1 MLFRSLMEKLWSK
14 IIIEDYKNNFDYKK
28 NDTNL
33 NIEFNR
39 VAFIFF
45 FFFIIY
51 LIYTIHLIHLG
62 SRKSNVEMKDILPT
76 FSNKL
81 YRADIIDIDGNYLAK
96 TVKSIDIGIK
106 TSDIIDKKKL
116 LLSLNIIFPNKDFK
130 KIKKQIDT
138 KKFFWL
144 EKKVSEE
151 NYEKL
156 MKLGDKSIK
165 PEEKVLRIYP
175 QKNLFS
181 HIIGQI
187 DDDNNG
193 ISGLEKSF
201 NESLRTSKKPIKLT
215 VNRDIQFLVRKEL
228 IKYQEIFRSKGA
240 AALLMDINNGNI
252 ISLVSLP
259 DFNPN
264 KRQNITDVNFI
275 NRVTKGVY
283 ELGSVFKSFTFAS
296 ALNEK
301 LIEPETLFLNL
312 PKSIQCDKFEIG
324 EYSDDIPSNLTAEQ
338 ILIRSGNVGS
348 VKIAQKIGPDNLKL
362 FLEKIGILNKIKFD
376 IEEVGSPQAIDWYQ
390 GCKLETVSYGQGIT
404 TTILQLA
411 KGYAIISNGG
421 YDISPT
427 LLNKN
432 VKKGKRIINKEVSD
446 KVVKVLRKIVNTE
459 DGTAKLA
466 NVKSYQIAGKTGTA
480 NQPAKGGY
488 SRAKINTFASIFP
501 SSSPRYVFIVM
512 LDSPKTSSSYI
523 YNYRHKEG
531 TQTGTPYNTAGWTSV
546 EVAGKIIDKIGPILA
561 TKYLEV
567 K

>member
-1 MLFRSLMEKLWSK
+1 MQKLGSK

-76 FSNKL
+76 FSNQL

-201 NESLRTSKKPIKLT
+201 NESLRNSKKPIKLT

-240 AALLMDINNGNI
+240 AALLMDINRGNI

-362 FLEKIGILNKIKFD
+362 FLEKIGILNKINFD

-421 YDISPT
+421 YDINPT

-432 VKKGKRIINKEVSD
+432 VNKGKRIINKEVSD

-466 NVKSYQIAGKTGTA
+466 NVKSYQVAGKTGTA

>member
-1 MLFRSLMEKLWSK
+1 MEKLKSK

-201 NESLRTSKKPIKLT
+201 NESLRNSKKPIKLT

-240 AALLMDINNGNI
+240 AALLMDINSGNI

-312 PKSIQCDKFEIG
+312 PKSIQCDKFEIA

-421 YDISPT
+421 YDINPT

>member
-1 MLFRSLMEKLWSK
+1 MQKLGSK

-138 KKFFWL
+138 KNFFWL

-201 NESLRTSKKPIKLT
+201 NESLRNSKKPIKLT

-240 AALLMDINNGNI
+240 AALLMDVNSGNI

-312 PKSIQCDKFEIG
+312 PKSIPCDKFEIG

-421 YDISPT
+421 YDINPT

>member
-1 MLFRSLMEKLWSK
+1 MQKLGSK

-130 KIKKQIDT
+130 KINKQLDT

-187 DDDNNG
+187 DDDNTG

-201 NESLRTSKKPIKLT
+201 NGALRNSKNPIKLT
-215 VNRDIQFLVRKEL
+215 VDKDIQFLIRKEL
-228 IKYQEIFRSKGA
+228 IKYQEIFKSKGS
-240 AALLMDINNGNI
+240 AALLMNINNGNI
-252 ISLVSLP
+252 LSLISLP

-264 KRQNITDVNFI
+264 ERQNITDVNFI
-275 NRVTKGVY
+275 NRVTKGTY
-283 ELGSVFKSFTFAS
+283 ELGSVFKPFTFAS
-296 ALNEK
+296 ALNEE
-301 LIEPETLFLNL
+301 LIKPETEFLDL
-312 PKSIQCDKFEIG
+312 PKSISCDKHQIG
-324 EYSDDIPSNLTAEQ
+324 EYDNKIPSDLTAEQ
-338 ILIRSGNVGS
+338 ILIRSGNIGS
-348 VKIAQKIGPDNLKL
+348 VRIAQLVGPEKHKSFLKKVGVL
-362 FLEKIGILNKIKFD
+362 SSIDFD
-376 IEEVGSPQAIDWYQ
+376 IEEVAPQKDYNF
-390 GCKLETVSYGQGIT
+390 GKCKLATSSFGHGIA

-411 KGYAIISNGG
+411 RGYAVISNGG
-421 YDISPT
+421 YEVKPT
-427 LLNKN
+427 LIDKKIENEKKN
-432 VKKGKRIINKEVSD
+432 RLINKDVSNQ
-446 KVVKVLRKIVNTE
+446 VVKALRKIVSTDE
-459 DGTAKLA
+459 GTAKFADVL
-466 NVKSYQIAGKTGTA
+466 NYEIGGKTGTA
-480 NQPAKGGY
+480 DQPKEGSY
-488 SRAKINTFASIFP
+488 SEAKINTFASIFP
-501 SSSPRYVFIVM
+501 TSNPQFVFIVM
-512 LDSPKTSSSYI
+512 LDTPQKAKDY
-523 YNYRHKEG
+523 YYKYRHQKGGWKG
-531 TQTGTPYNTAGWTSV
+531 TLYNTAGWTSV

-561 TKYLEV
+561 TKYLEI

>member
-1 MLFRSLMEKLWSK
+1 MNRLRPK
-14 IIIEDYKNNFDYKK
+14 IIIEDYKNKFDYKK
-28 NDTNL
+28 KDTNI

-39 VAFIFF
+39 VSFIFF

-62 SRKSNVEMKDILPT
+62 SRKSNTEIKDILPT
-76 FSNKL
+76 FDNKL
-81 YRADIIDIDGNYLAK
+81 YRADIIDINGNYLAK

-106 TSDIIDKKKL
+106 TSEIIDKQKL
-116 LLSLNIIFPNKDFK
+116 LLSLNIIFPNKDFDR
-130 KIKKQIDT
+130 IKNQID
-138 KKFFWL
+138 KKNFFWL

-201 NESLRTSKKPIKLT
+201 DEVLRNSKNPLKLT
-215 VNRDIQFLVRKEL
+215 VDKDLQFLIRKEL
-228 IKYQEIFRSKGA
+228 IKYQEIFKSKGSA
-240 AALLMDINNGNI
+240 SILMNVNNGNI
-252 ISLVSLP
+252 LSIISLP

-275 NRVTKGVY
+275 NRVTKGTY
-283 ELGSVFKSFTFAS
+283 EFGSVFKPFTFAS
-296 ALNEK
+296 ALNEN
-301 LIEPETLFLNL
+301 LIEPNTEFIDL
-312 PKSIQCDKFEIG
+312 PKSISCDKNRIR
-324 EYSDDIPSNLTAEQ
+324 EYDDKIPSDLTAEQ
-338 ILIRSGNVGS
+338 IIIRSGNIGSVRIAQLVGS
-348 VKIAQKIGPDNLKL
+348 EKHKSFLKKVGL
-362 FLEKIGILNKIKFD
+362 LNSINFD
-376 IEEVGSPQAIDWYQ
+376 IDEVAPQKDYNF
-390 GCKLETVSYGQGIT
+390 GKCKLATASFGHGVA

-411 KGYAIISNGG
+411 KGYAVISNGG
-421 YDISPT
+421 YDIKPS
-427 LLNKN
+427 L
-432 VKKGKRIINKEVSD
+432 INKTRENNKKKTKLINEGVSQQ
-446 KVVKVLRKIVNTE
+446 VVKILRKIVNTE
-459 DGTAKLA
+459 EGTAKFADVL
-466 NVKSYQIAGKTGTA
+466 NYEIGGKTGTA
-480 NQPAKGGY
+480 DQPKEGSY
-488 SRAKINTFASIFP
+488 SEAKINTFASIFP
-501 SSSPRYVFIVM
+501 TSNPQYVFIVM
-512 LDSPKTSSSYI
+512 LDTPQKAKNY
-523 YNYRHKEG
+523 YYKYRHQKGGWKG
-531 TQTGTPYNTAGWTSV
+531 TLYNTAGWTSV

>member
-1 MLFRSLMEKLWSK
+1 MQKLGSK

-62 SRKSNVEMKDILPT
+62 SRKSNTEMKDILPT

-201 NESLRTSKKPIKLT
+201 NESLRNSKKPIKLT

-240 AALLMDINNGNI
+240 AALLMDINSGNI

-362 FLEKIGILNKIKFD
+362 FLEKIGILNKINFD

-421 YDISPT
+421 YDINPT

>member
-1 MLFRSLMEKLWSK
+1 MNRLRSK
-14 IIIEDYKNNFDYKK
+14 IIIEDYKNKFDYKK
-28 NDTNL
+28 KDTNI

-39 VAFIFF
+39 VSFIFF

-62 SRKSNVEMKDILPT
+62 SRKSNTEIKDILPT
-76 FSNKL
+76 FDNKL
-81 YRADIIDIDGNYLAK
+81 YRADIIDINGNYLAK

-106 TSDIIDKKKL
+106 TSDIIDKQKL
-116 LLSLNIIFPNKDFK
+116 LLSLNIIFPNKDFDR
-130 KIKKQIDT
+130 IKNQID
-138 KKFFWL
+138 KKNFFWL

-201 NESLRTSKKPIKLT
+201 DEVLRNSKSPLKLT
-215 VNRDIQFLVRKEL
+215 VDKDLQFLIRKEL
-228 IKYQEIFRSKGA
+228 IKYQEIFKSKGSA
-240 AALLMDINNGNI
+240 SILMNVNNGNI
-252 ISLVSLP
+252 LSIISLP

-275 NRVTKGVY
+275 NRVTKGTY
-283 ELGSVFKSFTFAS
+283 EFGSVFKPFTFAS
-296 ALNEK
+296 ALNEN
-301 LIEPETLFLNL
+301 LIEPNTEFIDL
-312 PKSIQCDKFEIG
+312 PKSISCDKNRIR
-324 EYSDDIPSNLTAEQ
+324 EYDDKIPSDLTAEQ
-338 ILIRSGNVGS
+338 IIIRSGNIGSVRIAQLVGS
-348 VKIAQKIGPDNLKL
+348 EKHKSFLKKVGL
-362 FLEKIGILNKIKFD
+362 LNSINFD
-376 IEEVGSPQAIDWYQ
+376 IDEVAPQKDYNF
-390 GCKLETVSYGQGIT
+390 GKCKLATASFGHGVA

-411 KGYAIISNGG
+411 KGYAVISNGG
-421 YDISPT
+421 YDIKPS
-427 LLNKN
+427 L
-432 VKKGKRIINKEVSD
+432 INKTRENNKKKTKLINEGVSQQ
-446 KVVKVLRKIVNTE
+446 VVKILRKIVNTE
-459 DGTAKLA
+459 EGTAKFADVL
-466 NVKSYQIAGKTGTA
+466 NYEIGGKTGTA
-480 NQPAKGGY
+480 DQPKEGSY
-488 SRAKINTFASIFP
+488 SEAKINTFASIFP
-501 SSSPRYVFIVM
+501 TSNPQYVFIVM
-512 LDSPKTSSSYI
+512 LDTPQKAKNY
-523 YNYRHKEG
+523 YYKYRHQKGGWKG
-531 TQTGTPYNTAGWTSV
+531 TLYNTAGWTSV